1 MATDTQ
7 EYREV
12 EAPKADSSENGVAKL
27 PSELPLIGLDNLVL
41 FPFMIAPTV
50 VDSGPTRDLINDVL
64 NGERLLGVALKRDP
78 AKGTAFENLHETG
91 TVAVV
96 LKMLPMPDGTVR
108 LLLHGVE
115 RMRIVRKIA
124 DEPYLKAVV
133 EKISDSNAGTR
144 TVQGMVKTVQGLL
157 VKIAKMGRLP
167 EDLAAAV
174 LEMSDSGKLADLAI
188 SHLSVSIQ
196 ERQEILEAADVEKRL
211 TRVLEILSREIDL
224 LELGSEI
231 QDRVHSKMDK
241 SQREYILR
249 EQLKAIKKELGDE
262 ERNPDIE
269 ELAQA
274 AEKAKMPKYAL
285 EVVEREMKRLA
296 MIHPSSPEYAVSRTY
311 LDWLVS
317 LPWDKQTRDNV
328 NIEKAKRIL
337 DEDHY
342 DLADVKERILEY
354 LAVIR
359 LKKEIRGP
367 ILCFVGPPGVG
378 KTSLGRS
385 IARALG
391 RKFHRMSLGGMRDE
405 AEIRGHRRT
414 YIGSLPGQ
422 IIKGLRDCGSNNP
435 LIMLDEI
442 DKVGT
447 DFRGDPSAA
456 LLEALDPEQNY
467 TFTDHYLDMPF
478 DLSKV
483 MFITTANLLDP
494 IPPPLRDRMETL
506 RLSGYTTRQKLE
518 IAKRYLVPR
527 SHKDT
532 GVTADSLHFTD
543 EGLVSLIDGYTR
555 EAGVRNLEREIG
567 NICRKVAKNVAMGSR
582 HHVTATPERIQRF
595 LGPPSVYHETA
606 DRMGQPG
613 VAVGMAWTE
622 AGGEILFIEASA
634 VPGSGQLLLTGQL
647 GDVMKES
654 GMAAVNYL
662 HSNAKELG
670 IPEDRFSRQNIHMH
684 IPAGATPKDGPSA
697 GITMAAALCS
707 LLTDKPVRDSLAMT
721 GEITLKG
728 NVLEVGGIKEKI
740 LAAHRAGIREIILPR
755 RCDRKLEKDVPPE
768 VREDIR
774 FHFVDHVSEVLRL
787 AFHDAQPVRAAQ
799 KKAEPPPAPQAKK
812 EDRKEEP
819 ARAPRVLRIEPD
831 LPVAHG
837 QHGKGQPVSPRPGPD
852 GKPAG
857 KVEQAALGSGG
868 RKHKPFRHPGLPSAA
883 KTGASHAAPTGV
895 EKQPPRETVSEG
907 GTPQSHSATPEKQAA
922 TRPAKATK
930 TPVVRPERP
939 ASLRRKKPKAKKP

>member
-7 EYREV
+7 EQKEV
-12 EAPKADSSENGVAKL
+12 EAEATGLSEDGAVKW

-50 VDSGPTRDLINDVL
+50 IGSGRTRDLVNDVL
-64 NGERLLGVALKRDP
+64 NGDRLLGVALKRDP
-78 AKGTAFENLHETG
+78 AKGSAFENLHETG

-96 LKMLPMPDGTVR
+96 LKMLPMPDGNVR

-115 RMRIVRKIA
+115 RMRVAKRIA
-124 DEPYLKAVV
+124 DEPYLKVAV
-133 EKISDSNAGTR
+133 EKVSDTNAETR

-157 VKIAKMGRLP
+157 VKIARMGRLP
-167 EDLAAAV
+167 EDLAVAV
-174 LEMSDSGKLADLAI
+174 MEMNDPGKLADLTI
-188 SHLSVSIQ
+188 SHLSVPIG
-196 ERQEILEAADVEKRL
+196 ERQEILEAADIEKRL
-211 TRVLEILSREIDL
+211 TRVLEILNREVDL

-231 QDRVHSKMDK
+231 QDKVHSKIDK
-241 SQREYILR
+241 SQREYVLR
-249 EQLKAIKKELGDE
+249 EQLKAIKKELGEE
-262 ERNPDIE
+262 ERNPEIE

-274 AEKAKMPKYAL
+274 AEKAKMPKYAR
-285 EVVEREMKRLA
+285 EVVEREMKRLE

-328 NIEKAKRIL
+328 SIEKAKRIL

-354 LAVIR
+354 LAVIK

-422 IIKGLRDCGSNNP
+422 IIKGLRNCASNNP

-442 DKVGT
+442 DKVGM

-456 LLEALDPEQNY
+456 LLEVLDPEQNF

-478 DLSKV
+478 DLSKA

-494 IPPPLRDRMETL
+494 IPPPLRDRMDIL

-518 IAKRYLVPR
+518 IAKRYLIPR
-527 SHKDT
+527 SYNDT
-532 GVTADSLHFTD
+532 GVTADNLHFTD

-567 NICRKVAKNVAMGSR
+567 SICRKVAKNVAMGGR
-582 HHVTATPERIQRF
+582 HHVTANPERIQRF
-595 LGPPSVYHETA
+595 LGPPSVYHEMA

-622 AGGEILFIEASA
+622 TGGEILFIEASA

-654 GMAAVNYL
+654 AMAAVNYL

-670 IPEDRFSRQNIHMH
+670 IPEDRFSKQNIHMH

-697 GITMAAALCS
+697 GIAMAAALCS
-707 LLTDKPVRDSLAMT
+707 LLTDEPVRDSVAMT

-728 NVLEVGGIKEKI
+728 NVLEVGGVKEKV
-740 LAAHRAGIREIILPR
+740 LAAHRAGIREIIMPR

-774 FHFVDHVSEVLRL
+774 FHFVDHVSEALRL
-787 AFHDAQPVRAAQ
+787 AFHHAHPVRVAE
-799 KKAEPPPAPQAKK
+799 KKAPPPPASEAKK
-812 EDRKEEP
+812 EDRKEET
-819 ARAPRVLRIEPD
+819 AQTPRVLRIEPD
-831 LPVAHG
+831 LPAAHG
-837 QHGKGQPVSPRPGPD
+837 QHGKAQPVAPRPAPD
-852 GKPAG
+852 RKPAA
-857 KVEQAALGSGG
+857 KVEQAASGSAG
-868 RKHKPFRHPGLPSAA
+868 
-883 KTGASHAAPTGV
+883 
-895 EKQPPRETVSEG
+895 
-907 GTPQSHSATPEKQAA
+907 
-922 TRPAKATK
+922 
-930 TPVVRPERP
+930 
-939 ASLRRKKPKAKKP
+939 